1 MSVTTS
7 NGPDSAEAMASVV
20 RKREAR
26 ASASVTAGMSDAEF
40 EAWLVAQGAVRMSEE
55 RHAAHLVRER
65 VRQWA
70 EAAAVMQE
78 VRDEDIRNADTA
90 RAMRCFGGSVEA
102 LLPSHPPEPWSGL
115 VTQQR
120 WFAKLRKA

>member
-1 MSVTTS
+1 MTLRTLDK
-7 NGPDSAEAMASVV
+7 GGFSAE
-20 RKREAR
+20 
-26 ASASVTAGMSDAEF
+26 TL
-40 EAWLVAQGAVRMSEE
+40 WMSEQ
-55 RHAAHLVRER
+55 AAHLVRER

-78 VRDEDIRNADTA
+78 IRDEDIRNADTA

>member
-1 MSVTTS
+1 MSV
-7 NGPDSAEAMASVV
+7 
-20 RKREAR
+20 
-26 ASASVTAGMSDAEF
+26 
-40 EAWLVAQGAVRMSEE
+40 QAVN
-55 RHAAHLVRER
+55 LLRER

-70 EAAAVMQE
+70 EAAAIMQE

-90 RAMRCFGGSVEA
+90 RAMRCFGGAVEA
-102 LLPSHPPEPWSGL
+102 LLHDHPPEPWSGL